1 MESYGVDALRT
12 KNSLL
17 RTSLYFGVIWGGVW
31 HLPVFFIEGSYQ
43 ASLWAMNPIYAI
55 NFFVG
60 IIPLSYIMNWL
71 YFKNNRSI
79 LIASIFH
86 IMVNYSS
93 ELFEA
98 NQVSKCLLTL
108 VLAIIAG
115 IIMVLEDKKSKQE
128 IRTVS

>member
-1 MESYGVDALRT
+1 M
-12 KNSLL
+12 
-17 RTSLYFGVIWGGVW
+17 GGCMASA
-31 HLPVFFIEGSYQ
+31 VFFIEGSYQ